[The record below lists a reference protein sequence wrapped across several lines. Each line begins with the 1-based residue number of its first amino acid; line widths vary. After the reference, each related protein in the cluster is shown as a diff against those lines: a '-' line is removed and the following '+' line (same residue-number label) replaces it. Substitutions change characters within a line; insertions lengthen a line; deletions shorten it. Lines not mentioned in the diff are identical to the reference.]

1 MKQKIKRLYY
11 GIATLG
17 LSAPMLALG
26 AYTEPTGTNLPEGS
40 ITGIITNTMQWI
52 LALIGVI
59 AVIAFVIA
67 GILYLTAAG
76 DEDRMQQA
84 KRAMIY
90 AIVGV
95 VVALIGLV
103 ILKAIYAMLSGSK
116 SNF

>member
-1 MKQKIKRLYY
+1 MKQKIKKLYY

-26 AYTEPTGTNLPEGS
+26 AYVEPSNTNLPGGS
-40 ITGIITNTMQWI
+40 ITGIITNIMQWI

-95 VVALIGLV
+95 IVALIGLV
-103 ILKAIYAMLSGSK
+103 ILRAVYAMLTGDNN
-116 SNF
+116 NF

>member
-1 MKQKIKRLYY
+1 MKNKIKKVGYSV
-11 GIATLG
+11 ATIG
-17 LSAPMLALG
+17 LTAPVLALG
-26 AYTEPTGTNLPEGS
+26 AYHEPVNTNLPGGT
-40 ITGIITNTMQWI
+40 ITDIINTIMQWI

-90 AIVGV
+90 AIIGV
-95 VVALIGLV
+95 IVALVGLV
-103 ILKAIYAMLSGSK
+103 ILRAVYVMLQGNNY
-116 SNF
+116 NF